1 MITSLS
7 PPPSATISSSL
18 EAKAEAERDKSQLVA
33 SDGALKSQV
42 EQLQSAVSQL
52 QHELQENH
60 RELETRRGG
69 NNEYKLHV
77 CSVRVIMYTDCSV
90 AMSNQAVTEE
100 LQKQ

>member
-42 EQLQSAVSQL
+42 EQLQSAVSKL
-52 QHELQENH
+52 QHELQESN
-60 RELETRRGG
+60 RELETTRRGTVDS
-69 NNEYKLHV
+69 NH
-77 CSVRVIMYTDCSV
+77 C
-90 AMSNQAVTEE
+90 AMSRTTVTVVCFVYIV
-100 LQKQ
+100 